1 MERLERTDKRENFE
15 RQHQLEQF
23 VEYLSA
29 TQDADL
35 AYFALTLHHREL
47 DRVAQAQLVGVLI
60 ANVARNN
67 TGREAAFNALRDLP
81 ELDGRLKENLLQA
94 IVKDADQTTC
104 SLVHSLV
111 PHLGEWEEPLRKV
124 LAE

>member
-1 MERLERTDKRENFE
+1 MQVSMERLERTDKRENVE

-23 VEYLSA
+23 VDYVSTA
-29 TQDADL
+29 QDADL

-47 DRVAQAQLVGVLI
+47 DRVPHAQLVGVLI

-67 TGREAAFNALRDLP
+67 TGREAAFNTVRDLP

-104 SLVHSLV
+104 SLVLSLV
-111 PHLGEWEEPLRKV
+111 PQ
-124 LAE
+124 AT